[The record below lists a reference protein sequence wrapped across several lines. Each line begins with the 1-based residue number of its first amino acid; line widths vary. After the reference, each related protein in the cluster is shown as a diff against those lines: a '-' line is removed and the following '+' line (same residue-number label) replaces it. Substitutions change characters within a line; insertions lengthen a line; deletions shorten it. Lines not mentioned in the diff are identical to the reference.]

1 MIKKLNDMVGEQI
14 AALVPMFDTI
24 AMQKMKLLAIE
35 QSGIW
40 VEHQKS
46 TNLLL
51 TKIGAQSSPKTLVFF
66 LPWHEIRMIWGSL
79 DAPSLNEKSFD
90 V

>member
-1 MIKKLNDMVGEQI
+1 MQKLDDMVGEKI
-14 AALVPMFDTI
+14 AALVPMFDKIILQEMTLH
-24 AMQKMKLLAIE
+24 AVE

-40 VEHQKS
+40 VESQHA
-46 TNLLL
+46 TNMLLGNL
-51 TKIGAQSSPKTLVFF
+51 KAQSAPKTLVFF

-79 DAPSLNEKSFD
+79 DVPALNEKAFG